1 MGSQCLDVIMTKLK
15 IILQFILTKQCFCSV
30 NVGANVGISNLFD
43 PSVKAPL
50 VSHSFPSYPGYL
62 REEYHYQYPPS
73 YDNLEV
79 ASSEIGYNTLLSDD
93 DFINSVYD
101 VDRQVSGDLFD
112 VDRQVGAE
120 QFIVTD

>member
-1 MGSQCLDVIMTKLK
+1 MQVTLI
-15 IILQFILTKQCFCSV
+15 
-30 NVGANVGISNLFD
+30 
-43 PSVKAPL
+43 
-50 VSHSFPSYPGYL
+50 
-62 REEYHYQYPPS
+62 YQYPPS

-120 QFIVTD
+120 QFIVTDNFVESPPLGDLTPLLVTSAIVVGLRYVTWNPDI